1 MKSDN
6 PVFTPAIPRA
16 SGDLFP
22 QVPISSVTPT
32 SKVDV
37 CAAGTAGVFFMSCIL
52 SVPLLSIIF
61 SYTFRWDANF
71 ACGSQD
77 KPTIC
82 NCEENFPEFMM
93 ILGVDS
99 LVFGALLFC
108 MGGCVGISSRG
119 ESENCAKP
127 FIVALTACVSIIF
140 VVVQLVLAIVMF
152 IYMFESD
159 PGCGKELFAWGIFL
173 FVIFCIAVVGQCG
186 GARQKWCAQHNIV
199 FIYIASGCELCVRLS
214 G

>member
-1 MKSDN
+1 MKLDD
-6 PVFTPAIPRA
+6 PLIPRP
-16 SGDLFP
+16 SEDPFLQGS
-22 QVPISSVTPT
+22 ISSVTPT
-32 SKVDV
+32 SKVEV
-37 CAAGTAGVFFMSCIL
+37 CATGTAGVCFMFCAL
-52 SVPLLSIIF
+52 SVPVLSIIF
-61 SYTFRWDANF
+61 SQTWRWDTNDS
-71 ACGSQD
+71 ACGSED
-77 KPTIC
+77 KPKIC

-199 FIYIASGCELCVRLS
+199 FIYIASGCELCVRLP

>member
-6 PVFTPAIPRA
+6 RVFTPAILRA

-37 CAAGTAGVFFMSCIL
+37 CAAGSAGVFFMSCIL

-93 ILGVDS
+93 ILGVVS
-99 LVFGALLFC
+99 LVFAALLLC
-108 MGGCVGISSRG
+108 MRGCVGSS
-119 ESENCAKP
+119 EIENC
-127 FIVALTACVSIIF
+127 VSVIF
-140 VVVQLVLAIVMF
+140 SLVELVLSIFMF
-152 IYMFESD
+152 IYMFTSD
-159 PGCGKELFAWGIFL
+159 PGCGKELFVWGIVLLVFFCIWVL
-173 FVIFCIAVVGQCG
+173 VIFC
-186 GARQKWCAQHNIV
+186 
-199 FIYIASGCELCVRLS
+199 SVRGLW
-214 G
+214 

>member
-82 NCEENFPEFMM
+82 NCEEFFPALMM
-93 ILGVDS
+93 NLGLVS
-99 LVFGALLFC
+99 VVFGALVLC
-108 MGGCVGISSRG
+108 MGGCVGNWLRG
-119 ESENCAKP
+119 ESENCTKP
-127 FIVALTACVSIIF
+127 FIFALTACVSIIF
-140 VVVQLVLAIVMF
+140 VVVQLVLAILMF

-186 GARQKWCAQHNIV
+186 GACQKWRV
-199 FIYIASGCELCVRLS
+199 K
-214 G
+214 